1 MLNSPTYEAQKILF
15 IVIIVEDDTAVG
27 GEAQSVYPI
36 EKERATRGPGYEFC
50 GSRKDPDF
58 KSSVASEPKA

>member
-27 GEAQSVYPI
+27 GEAQSVYPV
-36 EKERATRGPGYEFC
+36 EKERATRGPGYEFLWLAER
-50 GSRKDPDF
+50 SRF
-58 KSSVASEPKA
+58 